1 MQPNT
6 FLHIILMAIFFF
18 QAMFVFLQYIIF
30 KRVEYI
36 YYIIYI
42 FAIGFFLY
50 FQQEAQFGFTEITK
64 NSPTIK
70 SLLAAPL
77 ILLAFATYIQ
87 FGEKFL
93 DINTKRK
100 VFRAIKFLKIFL
112 FYETALFF
120 ILISFKLPRNI
131 QDLVFDC
138 TVPILFVLSIWIIV
152 VLLKEKNVL
161 NNFLIAG
168 SLFITVGGTIGSMI
182 NLFGNTVNGN
192 NPTIMLPL
200 EIAVFFE
207 LILLNTGLIYKTRL
221 IEKNI
226 VVSQQHLIEEYKLNE
241 DLQHRMQGI
250 RQNISKDLHD
260 EVGATLSGIKVFSQ
274 LAVDRPANSTE
285 YLDKIKNYSEDMI
298 VKMSD
303 IVWSINPINDSFE
316 IIMNRLQL
324 SAKAI
329 AAVKNIDVVFSIDDV
344 LRKTIVDMQV
354 RKNIYLIAKEA
365 INNAIK
371 YAACSNISVT
381 LAKENNNAILE
392 VIDDGIG
399 FDPLNTNDG
408 NGLRNMKDRAKDINA
423 TFNIEM
429 HKPKG
434 TAIRL
439 VFNFT

>member
-1 MQPNT
+1 MA
-6 FLHIILMAIFFF
+6 IILF
-18 QAMFVFLQYIIF
+18 QAMFIFLQYAIF

-50 FQQEAQFGFTEITK
+50 FQQEAQFGFTQITK
-64 NSPTIK
+64 NNPTVK
-70 SLLAAPL
+70 SLLAAPV

-87 FGEKFL
+87 FGQKFL
-93 DINTKRK
+93 EINMGRK
-100 VFRAIKFLKIFL
+100 VFSVIKFLKLFL
-112 FYETALFF
+112 FYETFVFF
-120 ILISFKLPRNI
+120 ILIACKVPRNI

-138 TVPILFVLSIWIIV
+138 TVPILFISCIWIIV

-168 SLFITVGGTIGSMI
+168 ALFITVGGTIGSMI
-182 NLFGNTVNGN
+182 NLFGNAVNGN

-221 IEKNI
+221 IEQNI
-226 VVSQQHLIEEYKLNE
+226 IVSQQKLIDEYKLNE
-241 DLQHRMQGI
+241 ELQYKMQGI

-298 VKMSD
+298 SKMSD

-316 IIMNRLQL
+316 IIMNRLYHT
-324 SAKAI
+324 AKTI
-329 AAVKNIDVVFSIDDV
+329 AAAKNITVVFSIDDE
-344 LRKTIVDMQV
+344 LKKTIVDMQI
-354 RKNIYLIAKEA
+354 RKNIYLVAKEA

-371 YAACSNISVT
+371 YAVCKNIKVT
-381 LAKENNNAILE
+381 LAKENEFAFLQI
-392 VIDDGIG
+392 IDDGIG
-399 FDPLNTNDG
+399 FEPLKVNEG
-408 NGLRNMKDRAKDINA
+408 NGLRNMNERAKDINA
-423 TFNIEM
+423 TFSIETGRA
-429 HKPKG
+429 KG
-434 TAIRL
+434 TTIKV

>member
-1 MQPNT
+1 MA
-6 FLHIILMAIFFF
+6 IILFQAIFI
-18 QAMFVFLQYIIF
+18 FLQYIIF
-30 KRVEYI
+30 KRQEYV

-50 FQQEAQFGFTEITK
+50 FQQEAQFGFTAITK
-64 NSPTIK
+64 DNPTIK
-70 SLLAAPL
+70 SLLAAPV

-87 FGEKFL
+87 FGQKFL
-93 DINTKRK
+93 EINMGRK
-100 VFRAIKFLKIFL
+100 VFRVIKFLKYFL
-112 FYETALFF
+112 FFETTVFF
-120 ILISFKLPRNI
+120 ILIACKVPRNI

-138 TVPILFVLSIWIIV
+138 SVPVLFISCIWVIV

-168 SLFITVGGTIGSMI
+168 ALFITVGGTIGSMI
-182 NLFGNTVNGN
+182 NLFGNAVNGN

-221 IEKNI
+221 IEQNI
-226 VVSQQHLIEEYKLNE
+226 IVSQQHLIDEYKLNE
-241 DLQHRMQGI
+241 ELQHKMQGI

-298 VKMSD
+298 SKMSD

-316 IIMNRLQL
+316 IIMNRLQHT
-324 SAKAI
+324 AKTI
-329 AAVKNIDVVFSIDDV
+329 AAVKNIDVVFSIDEE
-344 LRKTIVDMQV
+344 LKKKIVDMQI

-371 YAACSNISVT
+371 YAACKNIMVT
-381 LAKENNNAILE
+381 LAKENEMALLQI
-392 VIDDGIG
+392 IDDGIG
-399 FDPLNTNDG
+399 FDPLNANDG
-408 NGLRNMKDRAKDINA
+408 NGLRNMNERAKDINA
-423 TFNIEM
+423 TFNIESGN
-429 HKPKG
+429 PLG
-434 TAIRL
+434 TAIKV